1 MSEVFNETKAT
12 SVATN
17 VRIATSMWS
26 RFWGLMLH
34 GALSEDEGL
43 LIKPCSSVH
52 MFFMRF
58 PLDIVYLNKESI
70 VVKVVPNLKPWRMSL
85 GGRGAHSA
93 LELPAGTAA
102 RAGIEFGDQLR
113 IAD

>member
-1 MSEVFNETKAT
+1 MA
-12 SVATN
+12 AD

-26 RFWGLMLH
+26 RFWGLMLRSSL
-34 GALSEDEGL
+34 AEDEGL

-58 PLDIVYLNKESI
+58 PLDIVYLNKDSA
-70 VVKVVPNLKPWRMSL
+70 VVKVVPGLKTWRMSL

-102 RAGIEFGDQLR
+102 RVGVEPGDRLR
-113 IAD
+113 IADTSS